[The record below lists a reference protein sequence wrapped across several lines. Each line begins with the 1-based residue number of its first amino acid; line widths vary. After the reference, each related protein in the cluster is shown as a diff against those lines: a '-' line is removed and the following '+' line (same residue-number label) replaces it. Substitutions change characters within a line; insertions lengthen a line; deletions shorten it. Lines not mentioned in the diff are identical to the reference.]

1 MELTFA
7 GLRRHPLLFAAP
19 PHMEALARLERFF
32 EVEVAGRDDLLDATA
47 LAARLAGKS
56 ALIAVR
62 TARIDA
68 RLLASLPYLKAVC
81 KVGASH
87 EDVDLDACT
96 RARVIVTNTEDE
108 GAHAAGARQMALA
121 AADNAIAAFG
131 FGRASSHPRNLLN
144 TELRCLLGCCA

>member
-7 GLRRHPLLFAAP
+7 GLRRHQLLFAAP
-19 PHMEALARLERFF
+19 VDLQALARLDRFF
-32 EVEVAGRDDLLDATA
+32 EVEVTGQDDLLDAA
-47 LAARLAGKS
+47 VLAARLAGKS

-81 KVGASH
+81 KAAPSH
-87 EDVDLDACT
+87 DDVDLDACT
-96 RARVIVTNTEDE
+96 RARVIVTNADDVRE
-108 GAHAAGARQMALA
+108 GAAGARQMAQA
-121 AADNAIAAFG
+121 AADNVIAAFG